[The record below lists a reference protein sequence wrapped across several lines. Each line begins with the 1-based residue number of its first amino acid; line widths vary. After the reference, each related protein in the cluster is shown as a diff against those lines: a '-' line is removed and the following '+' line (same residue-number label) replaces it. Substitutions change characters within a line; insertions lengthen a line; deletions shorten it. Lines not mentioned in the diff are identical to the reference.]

1 MPAWS
6 RKIIHLDMD
15 CFYAAIEQRDNPE
28 LRGKPVGVG
37 GSRDRRGVLT
47 TCSYE
52 ARPFGVRSA
61 MPTFLALQKCP
72 QLIVV
77 PTRFDVYRRESQRI
91 REIMAAFTSLIEP
104 LSLDEAYLDVSHLAF
119 DPAAIAFE
127 IRERIFDETGLTAS
141 AGIATNKLLAK
152 IASDM
157 NKPNG
162 QCVVPPDR
170 VAPFITHLP
179 VRKLWGIGGVSA
191 EKLEARGIRTCGQLQ
206 QLSRVDLHGL
216 FGRFGLELYDLC
228 RGIDDRPVQPHRLRK
243 SLSTEETFSRNL
255 TTLPECE
262 RQLAILHADLLR
274 DLAGARDARPIRKVF
289 LKIKFANFTR
299 TTVECV
305 ATEPSLP
312 ILNTL
317 LEQGFRRGTG
327 LAVRLLGAGV
337 RFAEETGETRQM
349 SLSFQCENIPRTA
362 PRRPPR
368 P

>member
-1 MPAWS
+1 MPWP

-15 CFYAAIEQRDNPE
+15 CFYAAIEQRDRPE

-91 REIMAAFTSLIEP
+91 REILAVFTELIEP
-104 LSLDEAYLDVSHLAF
+104 LSLDEAYLDVSQLPF
-119 DPAAIAFE
+119 DPAGVAFE
-127 IRERIFDETGLTAS
+127 IRERILDQTGLTAS
-141 AGIATNKLLAK
+141 AGIAPNKLLAK

-162 QCVVPPDR
+162 QCVVAPDQID
-170 VAPFITHLP
+170 PFMAGLP

-191 EKLEARGIRTCGQLQ
+191 EKLEKRGVRTCGQLQ
-206 QLSRVDLHGL
+206 QLSRVELHGL
-216 FGRFGLELYDLC
+216 FGRFGIELHELC
-228 RGIDDRPVQPHRLRK
+228 RGIDNRPVQPHRLRK

-262 RQLAILHADLLR
+262 RQLAILHGELKR
-274 DLAGARDARPIRKVF
+274 DLARAAEPRPIRKVF
-289 LKIKFANFTR
+289 VKLKFANFTR

-305 ATEPSLP
+305 ANEPALP
-312 ILNTL
+312 VLAGL
-317 LEQGFRRGTG
+317 LEQGFRRGAG
-327 LAVRLLGAGV
+327 LPVRLLGVGV
-337 RFAEETGETRQM
+337 RFAGEPAEARQL
-349 SLSFQCENIPRTA
+349 SLALE
-362 PRRPPR
+362 
-368 P
+368 

>member
-1 MPAWS
+1 MSSWT

-15 CFYAAIEQRDNPE
+15 CFYAAIEQRDDPT

-77 PTRFDVYRRESQRI
+77 PTRFDVYRRESRLI
-91 REIMAAFTSLIEP
+91 REIMAAFTPLIEP
-104 LSLDEAYLDVSHLAF
+104 LSLDEAYLDVSELPF

-127 IRERIFDETGLTAS
+127 IRERIFEQLGLTAS
-141 AGIATNKLLAK
+141 AGIAPNKLLAK
-152 IASDM
+152 IASDF

-162 QCVVPPDR
+162 QCVVPPDQ
-170 VAPFITHLP
+170 VAQFMEPLP

-191 EKLEARGIRTCGQLQ
+191 EKLERRGIQTCGQLQ
-206 QLSRVDLHGL
+206 ALSRVDLHKI
-216 FGRFGLELYDLC
+216 FGKFGLELYDLC
-228 RGIDDRPVQPHRLRK
+228 RGLDTRPVQPHRLRK
-243 SLSTEETFSRNL
+243 SLSTEETFSENL
-255 TTLPECE
+255 TTLAQCE
-262 RQLAILHADLLR
+262 ERLALIHTTLLE
-274 DLAGARDARPIRKVF
+274 DLAASRDPRPVRKVF
-289 LKIKFANFTR
+289 VKIKFANFTR

-305 ATEPSLP
+305 AGEPALP
-312 ILNTL
+312 LLNTL
-317 LEQGFRRGTG
+317 LEQGFRRGAG

-337 RFAEETGETRQM
+337 RFAEEAGNTSQLPLALGE
-349 SLSFQCENIPRTA
+349 SYEC
-362 PRRPPR
+362 
-368 P
+368 